1 MIESKLITR
10 SSYTLEERE
19 QLAEAEG
26 RGMEETVPHILL
38 ATCNRTET
46 YWGQGEIPVE
56 MARHLFRVAAGLESA
71 LIGERAIQGQLKQA
85 YLEAQAHYKLAPELN
100 RLFQAAIHVGKRV
113 RTETQIA
120 EGAVSH
126 SQVTAD
132 MLRQHHIDLKN
143 KIVGIIGVNKLTE
156 DILKYLTARGAVNIY
171 LSNRHVDKAEA
182 LAQVYGAT
190 AMPLERKR
198 DLLAYC
204 QVVIS
209 ATSAP
214 HALIHTED
222 IPARREE
229 DMLLFDLAFPRDIE
243 PEVGRLP
250 GITLYNLE
258 DIERFA
264 RHNLSLRQQE
274 VGKAEAII
282 EEEIE
287 KLMEWQRMKHQTDIT
302 KS

>member
-19 QLAEAEG
+19 QIAGAEG
-26 RGMEETVPHILL
+26 EGRERSLPHILL

-46 YWGQGEIPVE
+46 YWGEGEIPVPL
-56 MARHLFRVAAGLESA
+56 ARHLFRVAAGLESA

-85 YLEAQAHYKLAPELN
+85 YLDAQQHYKLAPGLN

-126 SQVTAD
+126 SQVTVD

-143 KIVGIIGVNKLTE
+143 QIVGIIGVNKLTE
-156 DILKYLTARGAVNIY
+156 DILKYLTTRGAVNIY

-182 LAQVYGAT
+182 LAATYGASVL
-190 AMPLERKR
+190 PLTRKR
-198 DLLAYC
+198 DLLGFC

-214 HALIHTED
+214 HALIHPED
-222 IPARREE
+222 IPAERPRR
-229 DMLLFDLAFPRDIE
+229 MLLFDLAFPRDID
-243 PEVGRLP
+243 PEVGLQP

-258 DIERFA
+258 DIEAFA
-264 RHNLSLRQQE
+264 RHNLTLRQHE

-282 EEEIE
+282 EDELA
-287 KLMEWQRMKHQTDIT
+287 KLMAWQRMKAQAAI
-302 KS
+302 

>member
-19 QLAEAEG
+19 QLAEAGGEG
-26 RGMEETVPHILL
+26 VGEAVPHILL

-46 YWGQGEIPVE
+46 YWGEGEIPVD

-85 YLEAQAHYKLAPELN
+85 YLEAQAHYKLAPALN
-100 RLFQAAIHVGKRV
+100 RLFQSAIHVGKRV

-126 SQVTAD
+126 SQVTVD

-143 KIVGIIGVNKLTE
+143 QIVGIIGVNKLTE
-156 DILKYLTARGAVNIY
+156 DILKYLTARGAVNIC
-171 LSNRHVDKAEA
+171 LSNRHVNKAEA
-182 LAQVYGAT
+182 LAADYGAT
-190 AMPLERKR
+190 VLPLDRKR
-198 DLLAYC
+198 ELLGFC

-214 HALIHTED
+214 HALIHPED
-222 IPARREE
+222 IPTQRERE
-229 DMLLFDLAFPRDIE
+229 MLLFDLAFPRDIE
-243 PEVGRLP
+243 PEVGSLP

-258 DIERFA
+258 DIEGFA
-264 RHNLSLRQQE
+264 RRNLSLRQQE

-287 KLMEWQRMKHQTDIT
+287 KLMAWQRVKQL
-302 KS
+302 SLG

>member
-19 QLAEAEG
+19 QLAETEDESV
-26 RGMEETVPHILL
+26 RNSMPHILL

-46 YWGQGEIPVE
+46 YWGEGEIPVD

-71 LIGERAIQGQLKQA
+71 LLGERAIQGQLKQA

-126 SQVTAD
+126 SQVTVD

-156 DILKYLTARGAVNIY
+156 DILKDLTARGAVNIY
-171 LSNRHVDKAEA
+171 LSNRHVDKAQA
-182 LAQVYGAT
+182 LAADYGASVL
-190 AMPLERKR
+190 PLERKR
-198 DLLAYC
+198 DLLGFC

-214 HALIHTED
+214 HALIHPED
-222 IPARREE
+222 VPDERESE
-229 DMLLFDLAFPRDIE
+229 MLLFDLAFPRDIE

-258 DIERFA
+258 DIEAFA
-264 RHNLSLRQQE
+264 RRNLSLRQQE

-282 EEEIE
+282 EEELD
-287 KLMEWQRMKHQTDIT
+287 KLMVWQRMKQRGPIQL
-302 KS
+302 